1 MIGIELSNVTIE
13 FPIYGSGQRSLKR
26 VIASMSTGGALGHD
40 AANRVCVQALRNVS
54 LSIRE
59 GNRIGLVGH
68 NGAGKTTLLRVIA
81 GIYAP
86 VAGTI
91 ERSGRVSS
99 HIHPTVGMDFE
110 ATGYDNIY
118 LRGLILGRSKA
129 EIRARTPEIAEFT
142 ELGDYLSMPIRTYS
156 AGMITRLAFAIS
168 TGFEPEILVLD
179 EWLSAGDYK
188 FVEKAKQRMMGFVEK
203 AQILVFASHSLELLR
218 SVCQTLVWLD
228 HGEIRAIG
236 PADEIAQQ
244 YQAA

>member
-1 MIGIELSNVTIE
+1 MIGIELNNVTIE

-26 VIASMSTGGALGHD
+26 LIARMGTGGALAHD
-40 AANRVCVQALRNVS
+40 AANRVCVQALKNVS

-59 GNRIGLVGH
+59 GMRVGLVGH

-86 VAGTI
+86 VAGTV
-91 ERSGRVSS
+91 ECSGRVSS

-118 LRGLILGRSKA
+118 LRGLILGRTKA
-129 EIRARTPEIAEFT
+129 EIRARMPEIAEFT
-142 ELGDYLSMPIRTYS
+142 ELGDYLAMPIRTYS

-188 FVEKAKQRMMGFVEK
+188 FIEKAKQRMAAFVER
-203 AQILVFASHSLELLR
+203 AQILVFASHSLELLQ
-218 SVCQTLVWLD
+218 STCQTLVWLER
-228 HGEIRAIG
+228 GEIRDIG
-236 PADEIAQQ
+236 PADRVAAS